1 MKRQNIP
8 KMMENDWM
16 RSPIPSFSP
25 YSFDVKPTYGN
36 PMYELDIDGL
46 GDHGERNHPIP
57 KFTPTTGY
65 YYRYGGYG
73 AIGKLPKIKLP
84 KIKIK
89 RPKVVKKVST
99 AVKKITKIPSEL
111 SKQRASALKKA
122 SALAKQRAS
131 ALKKASAIVKQRS
144 ATLAKQRSS
153 SLKKASSISK
163 RRSSVP
169 KPKVTP
175 AKLVKPR
182 QKPGR
187 PRPKPVSGRPRPR
200 PTSGV
205 KDVTGGLILSPNDR
219 RTLVGAGILMV
230 LGYMIMDT
238 IKEKAKQEKHYYRAY
253 HEQH

>member
-131 ALKKASAIVKQRS
+131 ALKKAS
-144 ATLAKQRSS
+144 
-153 SLKKASSISK
+153 SIAK